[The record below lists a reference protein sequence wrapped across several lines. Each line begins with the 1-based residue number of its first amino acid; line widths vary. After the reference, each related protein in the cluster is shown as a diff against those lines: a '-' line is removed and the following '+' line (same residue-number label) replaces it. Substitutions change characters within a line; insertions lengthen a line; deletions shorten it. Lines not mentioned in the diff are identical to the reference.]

1 MGVTSSKKGITSTF
15 SQIIKKKKKKR
26 LLKNNK

>member
-15 SQIIKKKKKKR
+15 SHIINKKKKKR